1 MDEAKINAL
10 GAAKEHRVKEILYH
24 QINIDN
30 YTLAIAKI
38 DKEHSDD
45 LSLAPFRAQLV
56 DLLASAILEQK
67 KEHIILSVIEQQ
79 LNAG

>member
-1 MDEAKINAL
+1 MDEAKISAL
-10 GAAKEHRVKEILYH
+10 NAAKEHRIKEVLYH

-38 DKEHSDD
+38 DEEHNDD
-45 LSLAPFRAQLV
+45 ASLAPFRAQLV

>member
-1 MDEAKINAL
+1 MDEAKISAL
-10 GAAKEHRVKEILYH
+10 NAAKEHRIKEVLYH

-38 DKEHSDD
+38 DAEYSDD
-45 LSLAPFRAQLV
+45 PSLAPFRAQLV